1 MTYQELWGS
10 VHGLSPDQTQKA
22 RDLIAEARYW
32 KTRAIRTRKAGTK
45 ASYDNAAYGILYSL
59 VMLDI
64 IESLGEA
71 QKAIEQEAREIVAEL
86 EKEAAK

>member
-10 VHGLSPDQTQKA
+10 CRGLSPDQTQKA

-32 KTRAIRTRKAGTK
+32 KTRAIRTRNAEMK
-45 ASYDNAAYGILYSL
+45 ASYDNAVYGILYAL

-64 IESLGEA
+64 IESLSEA